1 MLIVNPHSYEIVV
14 PLRKE
19 VMCTYFV
26 LGSFTVE
33 HANFDGLFDFGN
45 GECDNFATFTFNNGQ
60 EINLTLN

>member
-14 PLRKE
+14 PLRRE
-19 VMCTYFV
+19 VMNTYFV